1 MLLLMNI
8 HLLHFLH
15 LLHLSARILFTGLPL
30 TSRKTTRTARNTAR
44 VSGLHKGEAMTTID
58 DRTRSEM
65 SPPVL
70 DETEAAMAK
79 AAQRCIMAALD
90 HSRAPAI
97 TLVDESGHQTEPA
110 IKLPPQALR
119 LIAQVLG
126 AMGERRPI
134 TIVPTKHEFTTV
146 EAAHHLNVSRPFV
159 IKEIESGRLKHR
171 MVGTH
176 RRIAYEDLIEYKR
189 NMQGRQEE
197 ALQQL
202 ADSAQDIG
210 LGY

>member
-1 MLLLMNI
+1 MGFI
-8 HLLHFLH
+8 IR
-15 LLHLSARILFTGLPL
+15 SQAEPP
-30 TSRKTTRTARNTAR
+30 TSRPVLYRR
-44 VSGLHKGEAMTTID
+44 S
-58 DRTRSEM
+58 RSEM

-134 TIVPTKHEFTTV
+134 TIVPTKHEFTTE

-159 IKEIESGRLKHR
+159 IKEIDSGRLKHR

-189 NMQGRQEE
+189 NMQRRQEE

-202 ADSAQDIG
+202 ADNAQDIG

>member
-1 MLLLMNI
+1 
-8 HLLHFLH
+8 
-15 LLHLSARILFTGLPL
+15 
-30 TSRKTTRTARNTAR
+30 
-44 VSGLHKGEAMTTID
+44 
-58 DRTRSEM
+58 
-65 SPPVL
+65 
-70 DETEAAMAK
+70 MAK

-97 TLVDESGHQTEPA
+97 ALIDESGPHTEPT

-159 IKEIESGRLKHR
+159 IKEIEAGKLKCGGQVISDTAIGFLAAMFRSKTAGGRLPN
-171 MVGTH
+171 T
-176 RRIAYEDLIEYKR
+176 ELIR
-189 NMQGRQEE
+189 
-197 ALQQL
+197 
-202 ADSAQDIG
+202 
-210 LGY
+210 

>member
-1 MLLLMNI
+1 MTPTNEG
-8 HLLHFLH
+8 
-15 LLHLSARILFTGLPL
+15 ARSTL
-30 TSRKTTRTARNTAR
+30 
-44 VSGLHKGEAMTTID
+44 
-58 DRTRSEM
+58 
-65 SPPVL
+65 SPPLL

-90 HSRAPAI
+90 HSRATAI

-110 IKLPPQALR
+110 IKLPPHALR

-134 TIVPTKHEFTTV
+134 TIVPAQHEFTTV
-146 EAAHHLNVSRPFV
+146 EAAHYLNVSRPFV
-159 IKEIESGRLKHR
+159 IKEIETGQLKHR

-176 RRIAYEDLIEYKR
+176 RRIAYEDLVEYQRK
-189 NMQGRQEE
+189 MQGRQEK

-202 ADSAQDIG
+202 ADNAQELG

>member
-1 MLLLMNI
+1 
-8 HLLHFLH
+8 
-15 LLHLSARILFTGLPL
+15 
-30 TSRKTTRTARNTAR
+30 
-44 VSGLHKGEAMTTID
+44 MTPTEEGM
-58 DRTRSEM
+58 RSPM

-146 EAAHHLNVSRPFV
+146 EAAHYLNVSRPFV
-159 IKEIESGRLKHR
+159 IKEIEAGKLKHR

-176 RRIAYEDLIEYKR
+176 RRIAYEDLLEYKR
-189 NMQGRQEE
+189 RMQGDQEK

-202 ADSAQDIG
+202 SDNAQDLG

>member
-1 MLLLMNI
+1 MFFFDV
-8 HLLHFLH
+8 HLLHILH
-15 LLHLSARILFTGLPL
+15 LMRLSTKIFFADSQPA
-30 TSRKTTRTARNTAR
+30 SRRTAIPHQADSLIKPGT
-44 VSGLHKGEAMTTID
+44 VGENMTPADELI
-58 DRTRSEM
+58 RSEM

-110 IKLPPQALR
+110 IKLPPHALR

-146 EAAHHLNVSRPFV
+146 EAAHYLNVSRPFI
-159 IKEIESGRLKHR
+159 IKEIETGKIKHR

-176 RRIAYEDLIEYKR
+176 RRIAYQDLEDYKR
-189 NMQGRQEE
+189 NMLGRQEK

-202 ADSAQDIG
+202 ADNAQDMG

>member
-1 MLLLMNI
+1 
-8 HLLHFLH
+8 
-15 LLHLSARILFTGLPL
+15 
-30 TSRKTTRTARNTAR
+30 
-44 VSGLHKGEAMTTID
+44 MTITED
-58 DRTRSEM
+58 HTRSDL
-65 SPPVL
+65 SPPLL

-97 TLVDESGHQTEPA
+97 TLVDESGQQTEPA

-134 TIVPTKHEFTTV
+134 TIVPTKHELTTV
-146 EAAHHLNVSRPFV
+146 EAANYLNVSRPFI
-159 IKEIESGRLKHR
+159 IKEIESGKLRHR

-176 RRIAYEDLIEYKR
+176 RRIAYEDLVEYKR
-189 NMQGRQEE
+189 SMQRRQEE

-202 ADSAQDIG
+202 ADNAQEIG

>member
-1 MLLLMNI
+1 
-8 HLLHFLH
+8 
-15 LLHLSARILFTGLPL
+15 
-30 TSRKTTRTARNTAR
+30 
-44 VSGLHKGEAMTTID
+44 MTITED
-58 DRTRSEM
+58 HTRSDL
-65 SPPVL
+65 SPPLL
-70 DETEAAMAK
+70 DESEAAMAK

-97 TLVDESGHQTEPA
+97 TLVDESGQQTEPA

-126 AMGERRPI
+126 AMGERRSI
-134 TIVPTKHEFTTV
+134 TIVPTKHELTTV
-146 EAAHHLNVSRPFV
+146 EAANYLNVSRPFI
-159 IKEIESGRLKHR
+159 IKEIESGKLRHR

-176 RRIAYEDLIEYKR
+176 RRIAYEDLVEYKR
-189 NMQGRQEE
+189 SMQRRQEE

-202 ADSAQDIG
+202 ADNAQEIG

>member
-1 MLLLMNI
+1 
-8 HLLHFLH
+8 
-15 LLHLSARILFTGLPL
+15 
-30 TSRKTTRTARNTAR
+30 
-44 VSGLHKGEAMTTID
+44 MTITED
-58 DRTRSEM
+58 HTRSDL
-65 SPPVL
+65 SPPLL
-70 DETEAAMAK
+70 DESEAAMAK

-97 TLVDESGHQTEPA
+97 TLVDESGQQTEPA

-134 TIVPTKHEFTTV
+134 TIVPTKHELTTV
-146 EAAHHLNVSRPFV
+146 EAANYLNVSRPFI
-159 IKEIESGRLKHR
+159 IKEIESGKLRHR

-176 RRIAYEDLIEYKR
+176 RRIAYEDLVEYKR
-189 NMQGRQEE
+189 SMQRRQEE

-202 ADSAQDIG
+202 ADNAQEIG

>member
-1 MLLLMNI
+1 MR
-8 HLLHFLH
+8 FK
-15 LLHLSARILFTGLPL
+15 GVVL
-30 TSRKTTRTARNTAR
+30 TSLDTTRTARKA
-44 VSGLHKGEAMTTID
+44 VHLSGLREGETVRTID
-58 DRTRSEM
+58 DHARSDI
-65 SPPVL
+65 SPAVL

-146 EAAHHLNVSRPFV
+146 EAANHLNVSRPFI

-176 RRIAYEDLIEYKR
+176 RRIAYEDLVEYKR
-189 NMQGRQEE
+189 SMHQRQEE

-202 ADSAQDIG
+202 AANAQDIG

>member
-1 MLLLMNI
+1 MR
-8 HLLHFLH
+8 
-15 LLHLSARILFTGLPL
+15 LSTKIFCADSQPA
-30 TSRKTTRTARNTAR
+30 SRRTAIPHQADSLIKPGT
-44 VSGLHKGEAMTTID
+44 VGENMTPADELI
-58 DRTRSEM
+58 RSEM

-70 DETEAAMAK
+70 DETEDAMAK

-110 IKLPPQALR
+110 IKLPPHALR

-146 EAAHHLNVSRPFV
+146 EAAHYLNVSRPFI
-159 IKEIESGRLKHR
+159 IKEIETGKIKHR

-176 RRIAYEDLIEYKR
+176 RRIAYQDLEDYKR
-189 NMQGRQEE
+189 NMLGRQEK

-202 ADSAQDIG
+202 ADNAQDMG